1 MFSLVNSPVSPVD
14 RKRLLTGGLSVGGQE
29 LADPNPAYR
38 SSQPGLL
45 ILLVMPVEGA
55 VRP

>member
-38 SSQPGLL
+38 SSQPGLFDP
-45 ILLVMPVEGA
+45 VMPVEGA
-55 VRP
+55 VRA